1 MTLPYGT
8 LAPLQCRQPKA
19 ELIPVSVDVSE
30 VSAVVTG
37 TGGLVEGKY
46 AMTVF
51 KNGTGDL
58 TFTLN
63 RASRRKPVFLGM
75 PVPLT
80 TVDVRFSITELAVGA
95 FRIVSEVG
103 GTDTDVD
110 YHFSLLNFQDD
121 KQR

>member
-1 MTLPYGT
+1 M
-8 LAPLQCRQPKA
+8 
-19 ELIPVSVDVSE
+19 
-30 VSAVVTG
+30 
-37 TGGLVEGKY
+37 VEGKY